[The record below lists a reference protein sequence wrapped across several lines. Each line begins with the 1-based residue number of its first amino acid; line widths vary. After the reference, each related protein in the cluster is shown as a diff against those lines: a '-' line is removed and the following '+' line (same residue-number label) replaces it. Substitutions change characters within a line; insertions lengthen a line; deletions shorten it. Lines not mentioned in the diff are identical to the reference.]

1 MVVDIFILVILLLLS
16 GFFSSSELAFIVS
29 NKIKIEL
36 RARKDNFAAKNAQYY
51 VENPQVF
58 FSTILISN
66 NIINIAFASI
76 ITIFL
81 STYFDYGDITI
92 LIISTMLLLLFGEL
106 MPKYFAR
113 ELPDRSIMI
122 MVNPLRLITFIIYP
136 IVKLTSVISDTL
148 TQNASVNE
156 ETSIY
161 LFEKDDLHQLVN
173 ESVVAGKVGEDDS
186 DIVKKVISLG
196 DQRVY
201 EAMTPRTD
209 IMGVDM
215 TASLQDLIKIFI
227 QSGYSKLPVYEENL
241 DNIKGVVFVNDM
253 YKSPEDLK
261 SIIRDV
267 IFVPDTKKSLD
278 MLNEMLEK
286 QVSIAVVVDEFG
298 GTAGI
303 VTVEDILEE
312 LFGEIKDEYD
322 IDDVICK
329 EIEPNLFV
337 ISGKVEIDHINEEYD
352 LRITEGDYETIGGF
366 ITSYVGRIPEKGE
379 EFEIDQ
385 FAFTILRSDNTKI
398 DLVKVFVN
406 EQKLIEIK
414 HSSD

>member
-1 MVVDIFILVILLLLS
+1 MLIDIILLLLLLLLS

-36 RARKDNFAAKNAQYY
+36 RARKENFAAKNAQYY
-51 VENPQVF
+51 VDSPQIF

-66 NIINIAFASI
+66 NIINISFASV

-81 STYFDYGDITI
+81 STHFGYSDLTI
-92 LIISTMLLLLFGEL
+92 LIISSLILLLFGEL
-106 MPKYFAR
+106 LPKYFAR

-122 MVNPLRLITFIIYP
+122 MVNPLRLITFLIYP
-136 IVKLTSVISDTL
+136 VVKLTAAISETV

-156 ETSIY
+156 ETSQY
-161 LFEKDDLHQLVN
+161 LFEKEDLHQLVD
-173 ESVVAGKVGEDDS
+173 ESTEAGKVDEEDS
-186 DIVKKVISLG
+186 DIVKKVISFG

-209 IMGVDM
+209 IIGVDL
-215 TASLQDLIKIFI
+215 TASLEDVINLFI

-253 YKSPEDLK
+253 YKSPKDLT
-261 SIIRDV
+261 SIVRDI

-322 IDDVICK
+322 TDDEICK
-329 EIEPNLFV
+329 EIEPLTYV
-337 ISGKVEIDHINEEYD
+337 ISGKVEIDHINEEHD
-352 LRITEGDYETIGGF
+352 LHIPEGDYETIAGY
-366 ITSYVGRIPEKGE
+366 ITSHVGRIPLKGE
-379 EFEIDQ
+379 EIEINQ
-385 FAFTILRSDNTKI
+385 FHFTILRSDNTKV
-398 DLVKVFVN
+398 DLVKALIN
-406 EQKLIEIK
+406 EEKLIEIK
-414 HSSD
+414 HSTD